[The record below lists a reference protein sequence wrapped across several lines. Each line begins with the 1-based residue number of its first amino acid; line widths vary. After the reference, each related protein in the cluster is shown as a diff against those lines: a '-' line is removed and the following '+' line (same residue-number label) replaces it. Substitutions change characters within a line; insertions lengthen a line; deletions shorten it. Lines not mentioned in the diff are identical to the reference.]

1 MIRLGP
7 WGRCSMRTV
16 AHSNACRFRSSRLA
30 KLRPGKKFV
39 STVQKLRSSPALRL
53 ACPFSWQTNRKP
65 CAVAKAAISGTITA
79 FRPVPLRRD
88 RKSTRLN
95 SSHGYI
101 SYAVFCLKKKK
112 TTEQQ
117 INHTSD
123 PTHREHYLLNHIQH
137 QATHA

>member
-65 CAVAKAAISGTITA
+65 CAVAKRSEGK
-79 FRPVPLRRD
+79 RPDLKHRY
-88 RKSTRLN
+88 
-95 SSHGYI
+95 H
-101 SYAVFCLKKKK
+101 SYGGLCLKKKK
-112 TTEQQ
+112 KKKTNTVTEHLMQYMLYAL
-117 INHTSD
+117 
-123 PTHREHYLLNHIQH
+123 HR
-137 QATHA
+137 